1 MALCRPFRRNACACY
16 MVGNTELAH
25 FFNFARGGEF
35 YYTFDQCILKQCFSN
50 KGDVRHG
57 LCCTWLSAAHSSAT
71 RVLATSWVMLG
82 THDLFCFARGGVS
95 CVPFKSI
102 SKIELFPI
110 TGDILHGL
118 CRCPWLSVAWS
129 GTTRVLATL
138 WAMLGMQDLLQ
149 FALWHCLGCQ
159 IGNPF

>member
-82 THDLFCFARGGVS
+82 THDLFCFARGGWVVS
-95 CVPFKSI
+95 PLNLFLKSNCFL
-102 SKIELFPI
+102 SRATSSMASAAARDCLLPDPAQHVCSPHYGRCWACKICFNL
-110 TGDILHGL
+110 
-118 CRCPWLSVAWS
+118 RCGIVWGAK
-129 GTTRVLATL
+129 
-138 WAMLGMQDLLQ
+138 
-149 FALWHCLGCQ
+149 
-159 IGNPF
+159 